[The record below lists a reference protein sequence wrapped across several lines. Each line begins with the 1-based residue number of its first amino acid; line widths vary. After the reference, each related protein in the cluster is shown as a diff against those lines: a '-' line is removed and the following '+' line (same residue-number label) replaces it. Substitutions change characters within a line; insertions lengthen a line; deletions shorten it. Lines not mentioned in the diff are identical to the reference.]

1 MRILIIDDDA
11 TLRSMTAALLQR
23 DGFET
28 VAVRHGRPA
37 VEAVDRA
44 GAGDYAA
51 IVVQVNV
58 TPSPI
63 DAGEPTGMALLHHMQ
78 KTKPHL
84 ISRTVVITTM
94 ARLEVA
100 ACTALVQP
108 FDIRAL
114 LEAVR
119 RCLREGGEREEEERA
134 ASGSPNR
141 PASGRASSA
150 RSSSPPPRRSPR

>member
-1 MRILIIDDDA
+1 MRVLIVDDDA
-11 TLRSMTAALLQR
+11 TLRSMTTALLQR

-28 VAVRHGRPA
+28 IAVGHGRAA

-44 GAGDYAA
+44 DAGDYAA

-63 DAGEPTGMALLHHMQ
+63 DAGEPTGMALLHHME

-84 ISRTVVITTM
+84 VARTVVITTM
-94 ARLEVA
+94 SRLEVA
-100 ACTALVQP
+100 ACAAIVQP
-108 FDIRAL
+108 FDIGAL

-119 RCLREGGEREEEERA
+119 RCLH
-134 ASGSPNR
+134 
-141 PASGRASSA
+141 
-150 RSSSPPPRRSPR
+150 RS